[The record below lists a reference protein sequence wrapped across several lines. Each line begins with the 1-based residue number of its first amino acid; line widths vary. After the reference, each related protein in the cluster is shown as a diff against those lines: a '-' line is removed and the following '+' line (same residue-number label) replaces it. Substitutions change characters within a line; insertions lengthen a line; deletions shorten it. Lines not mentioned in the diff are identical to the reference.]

1 MRRRLLAWLW
11 LVVGAAVWLGFF
23 DLYVSRGAREYG
35 QLQAEYELHRT
46 STEPAMNTVMDRAK
60 HDGVVAASVWA
71 GIIVAC
77 GWATTWFKNEARAR
91 SGARGSL

>member
-1 MRRRLLAWLW
+1 MLALLW
-11 LVVGAAVWLGFF
+11 VSVGAAVWLGFF

-35 QLQAEYELHRT
+35 QLQAEYELHR
-46 STEPAMNTVMDRAK
+46 SKVEPSMTAVMDRAK
-60 HDGVVAASVWA
+60 HDGVVAASLWA

-77 GWATTWFKNEARAR
+77 GWATIVIKSGARAR